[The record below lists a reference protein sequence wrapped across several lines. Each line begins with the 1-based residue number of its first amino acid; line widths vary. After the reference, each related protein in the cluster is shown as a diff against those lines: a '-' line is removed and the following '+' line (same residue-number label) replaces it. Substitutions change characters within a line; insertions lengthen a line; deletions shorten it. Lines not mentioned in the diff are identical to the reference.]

1 MQHRHMW
8 EHFVFI
14 TGEEEEDGLRAIKDT
29 LKEWKMWVRRS
40 WYFTKTKANTMYMNV
55 LI

>member
-29 LKEWKMWVRRS
+29 LKEWKMSKKILVF
-40 WYFTKTKANTMYMNV
+40 YQN
-55 LI
+55 